1 MRTNTMK
8 ARSVSFINK
17 VEVKLWLGCVSA
29 VFLFQILIFP
39 SLMIPTTV
47 LSNFSLLGRFWQIWV
62 SSADDGHYFAIAQNW
77 YRNESFVFFPLWP
90 VFMRILGTSPVTAL
104 AGAILLT
111 LLFLVLFK
119 ELVRVYRQNHAVEQI
134 LMSVTA
140 FLIQSYALIR
150 FLNFEM
156 VA

>member
-1 MRTNTMK
+1 MK
-8 ARSVSFINK
+8 ALSISFINRG
-17 VEVKLWLGCVSA
+17 EVKLWLGWESA

-47 LSNFSLLGRFWQIWV
+47 LSNYSLSGRFWQIWV
-62 SSADDGHYFAIAQNW
+62 SSAAGGHYFAIAQNW

-90 VFMRILGTSPVTAL
+90 MFMRILGISPVTAL
-104 AGAILLT
+104 AGATLLT
-111 LLFLVLFK
+111 LLFLVLLK
-119 ELVRVYRQNHAVEQI
+119 ELFRVYRQSHAVERI

-140 FLIQSYALIR
+140 FLIQSYSLIR
-150 FLNFEM
+150 FFNFEM